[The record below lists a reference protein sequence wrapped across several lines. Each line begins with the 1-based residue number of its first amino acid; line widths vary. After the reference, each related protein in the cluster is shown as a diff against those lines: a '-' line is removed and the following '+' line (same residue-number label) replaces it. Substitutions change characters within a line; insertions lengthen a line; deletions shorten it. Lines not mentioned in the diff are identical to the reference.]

1 VVVVAEGSDISEMDI
16 VVRRPLS
23 AQNTP
28 PVGKQ
33 MADKPDD
40 ICPRP
45 EQLPAQPTQPLVAPL
60 YTAAVYRCESIE
72 QADALLAGNLAG
84 YAYLRDG
91 HPNADLLAEKC
102 RELHGAQRAAIC
114 STGMGALAVAVLS
127 QLAAGDHVVVSNQLY
142 GRSLLLFTS
151 ECARLGIKSTVVDVC
166 DVNAVRA
173 SLAAETKLIVA
184 ETIANPL
191 LRVPDIAALAT
202 LARSAQ
208 ARLLIDNTFASPAVC
223 RPLDHGADLVM
234 ESLTKIMS
242 GHSDVCL
249 GLLCGREDCW
259 QRVPGALSTWG
270 LSASPFDCWMAG
282 RGLGTM
288 ALRVERASANAAAAA
303 KFLAEQTQVAAVY
316 YPGLATHPDHALAA
330 RQFRGVYGSIVT
342 FTLAGGRRAADRFIR
357 SASTI
362 PFAPSLGDLSTTLS
376 HPESTSHRGMTPEAR
391 AALGI
396 TGGTIRL
403 SLGIESSDAI
413 LSALA
418 EGLAGI

>member
-1 VVVVAEGSDISEMDI
+1 E
-16 VVRRPLS
+16 
-23 AQNTP
+23 
-28 PVGKQ
+28 
-33 MADKPDD
+33 D

-45 EQLPAQPTQPLVAPL
+45 ESLPPQPTQPLVAPL

-72 QADALLAGNLAG
+72 QADALLSGHLAG

-91 HPNADLLAEKC
+91 HPNADLLSEKC
-102 RELHGAQRAAIC
+102 RALHGAERAVIC
-114 STGMGALAVAVLS
+114 SSGMAALAVAALS
-127 QLAAGDHVVVSNQLY
+127 QLAAGDHVVLSNQLY
-142 GRSLLLFTS
+142 GRSLVLFTT

-166 DVNAVRA
+166 DLNAVRA

-191 LRVPDIAALAT
+191 LRVPDITALAT
-202 LARSAQ
+202 LARSAG
-208 ARLLIDNTFASPAVC
+208 ARLLVDNTFASPAVC

-249 GLLCGREDCW
+249 GLLCGHEKHW
-259 QRVPGALSTWG
+259 TRVPAALSTFG
-270 LSASPFDCWMAG
+270 FTASPFDCWMAG

-288 ALRVERASANAAAAA
+288 ALRVDRASANALAAAH
-303 KFLAEQTQVAAVY
+303 FLAGQSQVAAVY
-316 YPGLATHPDHALAA
+316 YPGLAAHPDHALAV
-330 RQFRGVYGSIVT
+330 RQFLGGFGSMVS
-342 FTLAGGRRAADRFIR
+342 FTLADGRAAADRFIQAAR
-357 SASTI
+357 AI

-376 HPESTSHRGMTPEAR
+376 HPEVTSHRGMTPEAR

-403 SLGIESSDAI
+403 SLGIESTEAV
-413 LSALA
+413 LAALA

>member
-1 VVVVAEGSDISEMDI
+1 MAE
-16 VVRRPLS
+16 
-23 AQNTP
+23 
-28 PVGKQ
+28 
-33 MADKPDD
+33 KPDD

-60 YTAAVYRCESIE
+60 YTAAVYRCESID
-72 QADALLAGNLAG
+72 QADAVLGGEIPG

-102 RELHGAQRAAIC
+102 RDLHGAERAAIC
-114 STGMGALAVAVLS
+114 SSGMGALAAIVLS
-127 QLAAGDHVVVSNQLY
+127 QLAPGDHVLVSNQLY

-151 ECARLGIKSTVVDVC
+151 ECARLEIKSTVVDVC
-166 DVNAVRA
+166 DLTAVQA

-191 LRVPDIAALAT
+191 LRVPDISALAALARG
-202 LARSAQ
+202 AG
-208 ARLLIDNTFASPAVC
+208 ARLLVDNTFASPAVC
-223 RPLDHGADLVM
+223 RPLDLGADLVM

-249 GLLCGREDCW
+249 GVLCGGADCW
-259 QRVPGALSTWG
+259 QRVPSVLSTWG
-270 LSASPFDCWMAG
+270 LASSPFDCWMAG

-288 ALRVERASANAAAAA
+288 ALRVERASDNALAAAQ
-303 KFLAEQTQVAAVY
+303 FLATQPQVEAVY
-316 YPGLATHPDHALAA
+316 YPGLESHPDHALAG
-330 RQFRGVYGSIVT
+330 RQFLGRFGSMVS
-342 FTLAGGRRAADRFIR
+342 FTLAGGRAAADRFIR
-357 SASTI
+357 AARAI

-376 HPESTSHRGMTPEAR
+376 HPESTSHRGLSPEAR

-403 SLGIESSDAI
+403 SVGIESSDAV
-413 LSALA
+413 LAALA
-418 EGLAGI
+418 EGLAGV